1 MEIYP
6 GKSTSSAA
14 SGGPRK
20 RREAEFFASEENRK
34 YVIQTLVSDLARAY
48 IELRAL
54 DDQLEISNRT
64 VKVRENSYELMK
76 SRYDIGYDSKT
87 PVVMTANLLH
97 GARAVVPDLKKSI
110 EQKEN
115 QICVLLGRN
124 PGPIPRGKSLLA
136 QNLKVTVPPGL
147 TSDLLERRPDIRYA
161 EDNLVAANA
170 RIGEAKAALFPTIKI
185 TGVSGWDSA
194 ALKSLFGAHASFWDI
209 AFPSVIQPIF
219 TAGRLQ
225 AQVRAT
231 EAQQREALLQYKKS
245 IEQAFREVSD
255 SLVGVRML
263 KDVALESEKQV
274 EALREQKD
282 LANDRFFGG
291 VAPYLEVLDS
301 DRQLFES
308 ELKLTQDRAN
318 ELLAVIALYR
328 SLGGGW

>member
-1 MEIYP
+1 
-6 GKSTSSAA
+6 
-14 SGGPRK
+14 
-20 RREAEFFASEENRK
+20 
-34 YVIQTLVSDLARAY
+34 
-48 IELRAL
+48 
-54 DDQLEISNRT
+54 
-64 VKVRENSYELMK
+64 MK

-194 ALKSLFGAHASFWDI
+194 ALKTLLGAHASFWDI
-209 AFPSVIQPIF
+209 AFPSVVQPIF
-219 TAGRLQ
+219 TAGRLR

-231 EAQQREALLQYKKS
+231 RPSSRKPCSS
-245 IEQAFREVSD
+245 IRRRLSK
-255 SLVGVRML
+255 L
-263 KDVALESEKQV
+263 
-274 EALREQKD
+274 
-282 LANDRFFGG
+282 FG
-291 VAPYLEVLDS
+291 
-301 DRQLFES
+301 
-308 ELKLTQDRAN
+308 
-318 ELLAVIALYR
+318 R
-328 SLGGGW
+328 SPIPLWAYGC